1 MKILPFLILTATL
14 AAPLTTARCAGIPD
28 RPEKLAFP
36 PLKYEPPAPDQF
48 RVQLQSGPVA
58 YIVPDRERPLVNLS
72 VTIRTGKYLEPAGKE
87 GLASFT
93 GYLLTHG
100 GAGTNSA
107 AQLEERLA
115 FLGAQLSSDIGDTQG
130 SVTLNLLSKDLD
142 EGLALLRD
150 VLYAP
155 RFQDDRIA
163 LQKQQTLQAI
173 KQRNDNSAAIEGRE
187 TGFLANG
194 GNFWANRYSTS
205 NSIDSI
211 TSLDIKKF
219 HRQWFWPS
227 NFIVAVTGDFDR
239 EQMISKL
246 ENVFGNCPYSVLS
259 DFPSVYQTPPPIPTN
274 ITFAAPGVY
283 FVNKPDVNQGR
294 VSLMLPGITR
304 DNPDYYA
311 VIMMNDILG
320 GGGFTSRIMNRI
332 RSDEGLAYSAY
343 SSFPGGVYYP
353 GVFTIAFQSK
363 SRTAAYAASI
373 ALEETKRIAA
383 QPVSDEEL
391 SLAKKAF
398 IASFPNYFN
407 TKEKIAE
414 QFARDE
420 FTGRYAKTPQ
430 FWKTFRANIE
440 AVTKDDVA
448 RVAKKYLAADQFVVF
463 IVGNE
468 ADILLGYP
476 THPVDLKTLFGKFH
490 EWPLRDPLTMKPQAQ

>member
-1 MKILPFLILTATL
+1 
-14 AAPLTTARCAGIPD
+14 
-28 RPEKLAFP
+28 
-36 PLKYEPPAPDQF
+36 
-48 RVQLQSGPVA
+48 
-58 YIVPDRERPLVNLS
+58 
-72 VTIRTGKYLEPAGKE
+72 
-87 GLASFT
+87 
-93 GYLLTHG
+93 
-100 GAGTNSA
+100 
-107 AQLEERLA
+107 
-115 FLGAQLSSDIGDTQG
+115 
-130 SVTLNLLSKDLD
+130 
-142 EGLALLRD
+142 

-163 LQKQQTLQAI
+163 LQKQQTLQAM

-194 GNFWANRYSTS
+194 ENFWANHYSTS

-211 TSLDIKKF
+211 TRRDLEEF
-219 HRQWFWPS
+219 HYQWFCPS
-227 NFIVAVTGDFDR
+227 NFIIAATGDFDR
-239 EQMISKL
+239 AEMIGKL
-246 ENVFGNCPYSVLS
+246 EKVFAGGPQPIAMDKTIV
-259 DFPSVYQTPPPIPTN
+259 QKTPPPIPTN
-274 ITFAAPGVY
+274 ITFAAAGVY

-373 ALEETKRIAA
+373 ALEETKLIAA

-430 FWKTFRANIE
+430 FWKTFRASIE
-440 AVTKDDVA
+440 SVTRDDVA

-490 EWPLRDPLTMKPQAQ
+490 EWPLRDPLTMKPQVQ